1 MLLRFPHCT
10 QLSPCPPRCML
21 LLFAYALSANQ
32 GPPIMRN
39 AWRTQTMCS
48 QCGQTAAKPT
58 PIWSPEILSDV
69 VSDKR
74 ASLLAQPDGG
84 LVPTLVLWPQHADST
99 PPVLY
104 CGQIY
109 LAHYWQQL
117 HKHTHAHADWYQPP
131 SLHGGDQLAGNEA
144 KKHWRMWAAL
154 WAHPA
159 NFKSHTHV
167 KLPHSHLFLRINTC
181 DICCNIPF
189 DINANI
195 LPNNINMNIRS
206 HLMECGTTWS
216 TVQKS

>member
-1 MLLRFPHCT
+1 
-10 QLSPCPPRCML
+10 
-21 LLFAYALSANQ
+21 
-32 GPPIMRN
+32 MRN

-48 QCGQTAAKPT
+48 QCGQPAAKPT

-84 LVPTLVLWPQHADST
+84 LVPTPVLWPQHADSA

-104 CGQIY
+104 CGRIY
-109 LAHYWQQL
+109 LAHYRQQL
-117 HKHTHAHADWYQPP
+117 HKHTCTCRLVSASFPTR
-131 SLHGGDQLAGNEA
+131 
-144 KKHWRMWAAL
+144 WRSISRKWSKETL
-154 WAHPA
+154 TYVGCSVSTPCK
-159 NFKSHTHV
+159 FKIVHTCQT
-167 KLPHSHLFLRINTC
+167 PHSHLFLRINTC

-206 HLMECGTTWS
+206 HLMECGPTWS